1 LQACLSTFKGRS
13 HPEAKSMSHAKAK
26 ALKVYSMQNLKLLA
40 FDDNVQKRLE
50 GVLKN
55 TIYNLNVGV

>member
-1 LQACLSTFKGRS
+1 
-13 HPEAKSMSHAKAK
+13 MSHAKAK
-26 ALKVYSMQNLKLLA
+26 ALKVDSMQNLKLLA
-40 FDDNVQKRLE
+40 FHDNVQKRLE